1 MLNLILSIFLAVAV
15 PESQNEYLFTIQ
27 GNYKIAG
34 VDLMGN
40 CYLVNKN
47 TIYKYTSEGKQ
58 LHNYSNPQL
67 GQISHVNI
75 SNPMK
80 ILVLYA
86 DRGVIEVLDN
96 TLSPVGNTFNLHS
109 LSISDPIAA
118 CTSDNNGFWVYD
130 AATGCFVQFNMNGSK
145 INQSSDV
152 RRLFD
157 TAFFPDD
164 MVMWSGYVLATSS
177 SAGSLIIDQTGT
189 IFRVLAPLKKIQHAG
204 TNGLSYYQENTIFVI
219 DPVSQTES
227 KLSAE
232 FEGLKSYSL
241 NFPYLII
248 EFEKKISLYLLSAE

>member
-1 MLNLILSIFLAVAV
+1 MIHLFFSLFLSLVV

-47 TIYKYTSEGKQ
+47 TIYKFDSHGKQ
-58 LHNYSNPQL
+58 LHNYSSPQS

-86 DRGVIEVLDN
+86 DKGMIEVLDN
-96 TLSPVGNTFNLHS
+96 TLSPVGNTFNLHA
-109 LSISDPIAA
+109 LNISDPIAA
-118 CTSDNNGFWVYD
+118 CISDNNGFWVYD

-145 INQSSDV
+145 INQSTDV

-157 TAFFPDD
+157 KAFFPDD
-164 MVMWSGYVLATSS
+164 MAIWSGYILATSS

-189 IFRVLAPLKKIQHAG
+189 VFRVIPPLKKIQHAG
-204 TNGLSYYQENTIFVI
+204 TNGLSYYHENNIFVV

-232 FEGLKSYSL
+232 FEGLKSFSL